1 VPRRPQFLFLLRAS
15 LLFMAMLA
23 LWGAVLLDPL
33 RAALRV
39 FTVAA
44 IWLIPGDRSVTEAA
58 IQPNGDWSLR
68 LPMPAAVARLE
79 PVQQMFGRTPM
90 SGRTSDFGRP
100 SMPGSPSMLGRTS
113 TLGRPSEDL
122 APIRVRSL
130 KLVIEGKYP
139 VLFMAGLPFYWA
151 LILASGWTWRRG
163 RALLRGSGVLF
174 VIAAA
179 SLLFYV
185 IRTAI
190 KNTHL
195 IAGGPVGFL
204 LDSGEYFAVD
214 VVPYLAPLL
223 LALYL
228 DVDLRALVFTR
239 QADDS
244 RSAPPGTAR
253 QRARQVR

>member
-1 VPRRPQFLFLLRAS
+1 
-15 LLFMAMLA
+15 MAMLA

-44 IWLIPGDRSVTEAA
+44 IWLIPGDRSVAEAA

-79 PVQQMFGRTPM
+79 PVQQMFGRAPM
-90 SGRTSDFGRP
+90 SGRPSDFGRP
-100 SMPGSPSMLGRTS
+100 P
-113 TLGRPSEDL
+113 TLGGPSEDL

-130 KLVIEGKYP
+130 KMVIEGKYP

-151 LILASGWTWRRG
+151 LILASGWTWHRG

-174 VIAAA
+174 VIAAV

-195 IAGGPVGFL
+195 IAGGPAGFL
-204 LDSGEYFAVD
+204 LDSGEYFAID

-223 LALYL
+223 LALYF

-244 RSAPPGTAR
+244 RPAPPGAAR
-253 QRARQVR
+253 QRARPVR

>member
-1 VPRRPQFLFLLRAS
+1 MPRRPQFRFLLRAS
-15 LLFMAMLA
+15 LLLIAMLV

-33 RAALRV
+33 RAALRL

-44 IWLIPGDRSVTEAA
+44 IWLIPGDASVIEAA

-68 LPMPAAVARLE
+68 LPMPAAIARLE
-79 PVQQMFGRTPM
+79 PIQQMFGRTSTFGP
-90 SGRTSDFGRP
+90 TSKN
-100 SMPGSPSMLGRTS
+100 
-113 TLGRPSEDL
+113 L
-122 APIRVRSL
+122 APINVRSL

-139 VLFMAGLPFYWA
+139 VLFTAGLPFYWA

-163 RALLRGSGVLF
+163 RVLLRGSGVLF

-179 SLLFYV
+179 SLVFYV

-195 IAGGPVGFL
+195 INGGPIGFL
-204 LDSGEYFAVD
+204 LDSGEYFAINL
-214 VVPYLAPLL
+214 VPYVAPLL

-228 DVDLRALVFTR
+228 DVDLRALVFSR
-239 QADDS
+239 PAGDS
-244 RSAPPGTAR
+244 LPAPPGPAR
-253 QRARQVR
+253 KKARVLR